1 MRLPTARRDQ
11 CWGAP
16 RAAGRPP
23 RAWRPR
29 ASRCRGRSSPPT
41 RASTPSASGATTG
54 PSLRSFWS
62 GARGAAPAQHHPGC
76 NPCSLARAPAGARRA
91 ALRDHPQVGR
101 RALQPHAH
109 PAPRVDA
116 RGARPRRADGRPLA
130 RHVRGGGAR
139 AGGVG
144 FVDGT
149 LLEGELVWRQPHERD
164 LLFLVFDA
172 VRVKG
177 EPLAA
182 APFGERMRRAEA
194 ATRFSEEIAA
204 VAAGEGAAQ
213 ADAAQRALEVDCVA
227 LVHYDPPLA
236 MRPKHFVERRHAAR
250 LWGDRRE
257 CEHRVDGLI
266 LMDLDAP
273 YVRGNAEAGAAIPS
287 GRTTRR
293 STSRAAAA
301 ARCAPPTPLP
311 AALLGRRVVVR
322 ENRVHEVVG
331 ADSIV
336 EYHVHVTDDAV
347 ELTPLRTRPD
357 KAAANGLRVVAATVQ
372 DVLDAIAVEE
382 LAEGAPSE

>member
-1 MRLPTARRDQ
+1 MA
-11 CWGAP
+11 AP
-16 RAAGRPP
+16 RLTVS
-23 RAWRPR
+23 RALVPSH
-29 ASRCRGRSSPPT
+29 SRVDTERERRHYWSV
-41 RASTPSASGATTG
+41 
-54 PSLRSFWS
+54 LRSFWS

-76 NPCSLARAPAGARRA
+76 NPCSLARARLPELAARRYGITLKSDGVRYSLMLT
-91 ALRDHPQVGR
+91 LRPGSTR
-101 RALQPHAH
+101 EA
-109 PAPRVDA
+109 PAPVALMVDRS
-116 RGARPRRADGRPLA
+116 RGMYEVEVLA
-130 RHVRGGGAR
+130 PEAY
-139 AGGVG
+139 

-273 YVRGNAEAGAAIPS
+273 YVRGNAEAGAAFKWKDH
-287 GRTTRR
+287 
-293 STSRAAAA
+293 STVDLARGGGGALRAADA
-301 ARCAPPTPLP
+301 PLP